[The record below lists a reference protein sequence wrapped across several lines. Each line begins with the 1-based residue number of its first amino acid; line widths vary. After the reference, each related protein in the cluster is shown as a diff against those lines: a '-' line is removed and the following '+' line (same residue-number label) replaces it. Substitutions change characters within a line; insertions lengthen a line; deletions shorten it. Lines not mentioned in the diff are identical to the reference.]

1 MSCIGRQI
9 AIAAATLILSSMAPA
24 SDAPSQADG
33 ATFKARPNIADY
45 QDQKQFVIDVLEWE
59 KQQQSVSASTN
70 SAADHESADSH
81 DWHHVTGPENLSTA
95 IKNADGYVQPNYKET
110 YRFNRTTH
118 ISFPLPKLKST
129 EMAEEAAAGSAKQ
142 LSDDLLTQMEKLP
155 EHVVD
160 QINQLQ
166 TFSAQET
173 TLKTLTS
180 ATATN

>member
-1 MSCIGRQI
+1 MMSGKHQHI
-9 AIAAATLILSSMAPA
+9 AVAALTLLLCSLVQAA
-24 SDAPSQADG
+24 EPSQT

-59 KQQQSVSASTN
+59 RNQRSAATSSN
-70 SAADHESADSH
+70 SAVEINGSAPH
-81 DWHHVTGPENLSTA
+81 DWHHITGPEDLSTA

-118 ISFPLPKLKST
+118 ISFPLPKLMST
-129 EMAEEAAAGSAKQ
+129 EMAKEAATGSAEH
-142 LSDDLLTQMEKLP
+142 LNNELLTQMEKLP

-166 TFSAQET
+166 AFSAQET
-173 TLKTLTS
+173 TLKTLS
-180 ATATN
+180 SIPATN